1 MGYFEKTK
9 RQITKSNIELTM
21 ASSDLA
27 SYQLQLQQVEAA
39 LTADPENSEL
49 LPLKADLEQVIELT
63 KELVSTE
70 AGESTQESN
79 KHDNCLYESS
89 NNELEYL
96 DHHDNAEEEKAIAGN
111 KRKYNLEEIEDVRQ
125 PIKHWQVGEECQ
137 ALSHKDGQYYDAT
150 IEEITTDG
158 EVSVRFKKYNN
169 TTVTTLVLLKAS
181 TAGSSGQSSAK
192 NKKEEIAKQREYLKK
207 QNGKTSQAKLL
218 ANEAL

>member
-1 MGYFEKTK
+1 
-9 RQITKSNIELTM
+9 M

-27 SYQLQLQQVEAA
+27 SYQLQLQQVSSFHRTIGICLIDKITLVSFHPLVIMSSLSSIQVEAA

-49 LPLKADLEQVIELT
+49 LTLKADLEQVIELT

-79 KHDNCLYESS
+79 KHDNSLYESS

-96 DHHDNAEEEKAIAGN
+96 DHHNNAEEEKEIAGN

-137 ALSHKDGQYYDAT
+137 ALSHKDGQ
-150 IEEITTDG
+150 
-158 EVSVRFKKYNN
+158 
-169 TTVTTLVLLKAS
+169 
-181 TAGSSGQSSAK
+181 
-192 NKKEEIAKQREYLKK
+192 
-207 QNGKTSQAKLL
+207 
-218 ANEAL
+218 